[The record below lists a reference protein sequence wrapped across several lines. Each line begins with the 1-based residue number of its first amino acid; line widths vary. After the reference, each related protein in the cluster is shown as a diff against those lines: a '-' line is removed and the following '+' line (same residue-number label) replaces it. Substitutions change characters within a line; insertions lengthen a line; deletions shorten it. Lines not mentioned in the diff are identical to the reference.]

1 MAALRREVYLRKPE
15 MFKMACLKDILS
27 LFPGRTSPFYAG
39 FGNRLT
45 DALSYRT
52 VHIPSSRIFTINSNA
67 EVAVDL
73 VQLSKYKSS
82 YTNMREVVDMF
93 FPPVSTLVKEGG
105 EDHTDF
111 NEWRDPP
118 HNELD
123 HSFSDDE
130 DEEDSVGDVDERS
143 EVGDM
148 GDSYLSR
155 ESIDHSTLAESLRE
169 SMELDDSVEVRAERT
184 RSADRDFQNDYLG
197 GEISEDPE
205 ES

>member
-27 LFPGRTSPFYAG
+27 LFPGRTNPFYAG

-82 YTNMREVVDMF
+82 YTNMREVVDHF
-93 FPPVSTLVKEGG
+93 FPPVSTLIKEGG
-105 EDHTDF
+105 EEFTDF
-111 NEWRDPP
+111 TYWRDTPQ
-118 HNELD
+118 LD
-123 HSFSDDE
+123 DYISDSDSE
-130 DEEDSVGDVDERS
+130 DGAGHMDDRS
-143 EVGDM
+143 EIGDL

-155 ESIDHSTLAESLRE
+155 DSIDQSTLAESLRE
-169 SMELDDSVEVRAERT
+169 SMELEDSVEVRAERT
-184 RSADRDFQNDYLG
+184 RSADHDFQNDYLG
-197 GEISEDPE
+197 GENAEDAE